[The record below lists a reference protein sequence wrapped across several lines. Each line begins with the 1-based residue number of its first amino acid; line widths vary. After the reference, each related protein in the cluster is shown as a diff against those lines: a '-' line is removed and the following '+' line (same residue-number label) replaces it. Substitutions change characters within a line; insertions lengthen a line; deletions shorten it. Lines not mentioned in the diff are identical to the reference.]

1 MKRRAI
7 LAGITALL
15 APRSLIAQ
23 TPSRDGLRRLG
34 VLMGNLADDPVGQS
48 YTASLMQGLRALDW
62 REGANLR
69 IDWRW
74 AGGDPA
80 LFDRYA
86 TELVELGSDVL
97 LAQSSPSV
105 VALRRKTST
114 IPIVF
119 TMVSDPIGQGFVE
132 NLAVDLGGGGGLR
145 GLRFAQRR
153 DDFRAL
159 IDNLFVVALPSR
171 GDAFQNF
178 FETGLAVT
186 VLRRKIS
193 SADKWF

>member
-23 TPSRDGLRRLG
+23 TPSRDGPRRLG

-80 LFDRYA
+80 WY
-86 TELVELGSDVL
+86 
-97 LAQSSPSV
+97 
-105 VALRRKTST
+105 TSAGRAGRGAGAGT
-114 IPIVF
+114 SAC
-119 TMVSDPIGQGFVE
+119 TGARQTGQ
-132 NLAVDLGGGGGLR
+132 A
-145 GLRFAQRR
+145 
-153 DDFRAL
+153 
-159 IDNLFVVALPSR
+159 P
-171 GDAFQNF
+171 
-178 FETGLAVT
+178 
-186 VLRRKIS
+186 
-193 SADKWF
+193 